1 MSQRKP
7 HPEGILKCLEQ
18 LGVAPEAAIYVGD
31 TPLDIQ
37 ASRAAGV
44 CAVGVLTGAG
54 DSALLSTHEP
64 DRLVASHAKLA
75 GILLS

>member
-1 MSQRKP
+1 MTDETLFHLALKKP
-7 HPEGILKCLEQ
+7 PPERAGFLER
-18 LGVAPEAAIYVGD
+18 
-31 TPLDIQ
+31 T
-37 ASRAAGV
+37 
-44 CAVGVLTGAG
+44 CAG